1 MFASL
6 PHLILVYSGES
17 NWPVEPEPGFVS
29 DSGHYSPGTHQC
41 GKRFTKRKKFSK
53 QYVFFFFSRNTPLRQ
68 KIHKNTLF
76 STFVLTTACLYS
88 PGTHYCDKR
97 FKEKISCKN
106 FFLKTK
112 CLHSPGIHHCGKR
125 FKEKYKKIFLKKD
138 PVISLL
144 SHFLPGNK
152 DLFCLATRSFFGD
165 KNLFVLDVCFC
176 LVDNGH
182 FQYSHWQSGR
192 KNSPKRDGMGFRH
205 SSSQQGCGVENLKR
219 LKI

>member
-1 MFASL
+1 MSPTVAII
-6 PHLILVYSGES
+6 H
-17 NWPVEPEPGFVS
+17 PEHTNAAK
-29 DSGHYSPGTHQC
+29 DS
-41 GKRFTKRKKFSK
+41 KKRKKFLK

-106 FFLKTK
+106 FCSQNYINVFIHPEYTTAAKDSKKNTK
-112 CLHSPGIHHCGKR
+112 
-125 FKEKYKKIFLKKD
+125 KYSLKKIRY
-138 PVISLL
+138 ISLL

-182 FQYSHWQSGR
+182 FQYSH
-192 KNSPKRDGMGFRH
+192 
-205 SSSQQGCGVENLKR
+205 
-219 LKI
+219 

>member
-1 MFASL
+1 ML
-6 PHLILVYSGES
+6 
-17 NWPVEPEPGFVS
+17 
-29 DSGHYSPGTHQC
+29 
-41 GKRFTKRKKFSK
+41 
-53 QYVFFFFSRNTPLRQ
+53 TPLRQ

-138 PVISLL
+138 PVYIIIEPFFAWQQGS
-144 SHFLPGNK
+144 FLPGNK
-152 DLFCLATRSFFGD
+152 KFFWRQKSVCVRCL
-165 KNLFVLDVCFC
+165 LL
-176 LVDNGH
+176 
-182 FQYSHWQSGR
+182 SGGQWTF
-192 KNSPKRDGMGFRH
+192 P
-205 SSSQQGCGVENLKR
+205 
-219 LKI
+219 I